1 MSKDVRT
8 HQALPMKREK
18 AVSIAKEV
26 AAARLKWGKQAS
38 PPYTMH
44 QIMDAILVLESEGVL
59 EPQPA
64 GPSPEEVTKLRRQ
77 LAACQN
83 REKARAGHGS
93 GTKTLED
100 IGRDGE

>member
-1 MSKDVRT
+1 VRDVRT

-44 QIMDAILVLESEGVL
+44 QIMDAVLVLEAEGLL
-59 EPQPA
+59 EQPI
-64 GPSPEEVTKLRRQ
+64 GPTPEEVTKLRRQ

-83 REKARAGHGS
+83 REKARKQPQADFADNFDPQ
-93 GTKTLED
+93 ED
-100 IGRDGE
+100 QG